1 MAKNYQ
7 SNTKDSQFKKI
18 FKWDNRKQKSPS
30 SAISA
35 AEIKGKSKSTMAS
48 GSGPNMVLVDYNH
61 TPGKVQ
67 QKQEIKGIK
76 SSDSNNNDNYFSAYI
91 DRVKN
96 KMRTTSSSVGV
107 DVDDGGGA
115 GTIKKPVKRRDSLN
129 DRISHFINRTKVKIR
144 TTTIVN
150 RGDRM

>member
-7 SNTKDSQFKKI
+7 SNTNDSQFKKI

-30 SAISA
+30 SAI
-35 AEIKGKSKSTMAS
+35 EIKGKSKSTMAS
-48 GSGPNMVLVDYNH
+48 GSGPNMVPVDYNH

-67 QKQEIKGIK
+67 QKQEIKGNK
-76 SSDSNNNDNYFSAYI
+76 SSDSNNNDSYFSSYI

-96 KMRTTSSSVGV
+96 KMRTTTSSVG
-107 DVDDGGGA
+107 VDDGGGA
-115 GTIKKPVKRRDSLN
+115 GTIRKPVKRRDSLN
-129 DRISHFINRTKVKIR
+129 DRVSHYINRTKVKIR